1 MSLNEILMICAWWST
16 ASITAL
22 LTSSMLG
29 PPVCFPFSSWSDS
42 NMRIGSMVASGANPS
57 TDDPSTARAAM
68 IPAMMVPWEYMSVMP
83 LVASPEI

>member
-68 IPAMMVPWEYMSVMP
+68 IPCDDGSVG
-83 LVASPEI
+83 VYVGHAVGGVS

>member
-1 MSLNEILMICAWWST
+1 
-16 ASITAL
+16 
-22 LTSSMLG
+22 
-29 PPVCFPFSSWSDS
+29 
-42 NMRIGSMVASGANPS
+42 MRIGSMVASGANPS